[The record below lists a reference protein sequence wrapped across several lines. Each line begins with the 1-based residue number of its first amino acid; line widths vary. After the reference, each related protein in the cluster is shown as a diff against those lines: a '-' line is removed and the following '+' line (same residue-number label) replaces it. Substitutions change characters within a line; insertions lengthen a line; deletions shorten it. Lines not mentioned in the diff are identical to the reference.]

1 MSDIELSGRGAI
13 VTGSTSGIGLG
24 IARQLARAGAN
35 VMLNGFGD
43 ADDIENI
50 RATME
55 SDHGVR
61 VGYSGAD
68 MSDGVA
74 ARGLIAKA
82 QAAIGDVDILV
93 NNAGIQHVAPI
104 DEFPPEKW
112 EMIIAINLVSSF
124 HTINAALAGM
134 KARNFGRIVNI
145 ASAHGLVASP
155 YKSAYVAA
163 KHGLVGLTKTVALEV
178 AETGITCNAIC
189 PGFVQTPL
197 VDGQIDDQAK
207 VNNMSREEVI
217 RDIVLASQPS
227 KRFVEAGHIAE
238 TVLFSVRPGG
248 GILHRRLPVDRRG
261 LDRRGRGAQGS
272 VRTDIELHRGVRLE
286 RVANVSAV
294 SGGHLVADGRRI
306 ADIVLVGA
314 EDDHE
319 EKRGFV

>member
-227 KRFVEAGHIAE
+227 KRFVEADHIAE
-238 TVLFSVRPGG
+238 TVLFLCGPAAASFTGASLSIDGG
-248 GILHRRLPVDRRG
+248 WTSR
-261 LDRRGRGAQGS
+261 
-272 VRTDIELHRGVRLE
+272 
-286 RVANVSAV
+286 
-294 SGGHLVADGRRI
+294 
-306 ADIVLVGA
+306 
-314 EDDHE
+314 
-319 EKRGFV
+319 